1 MDISLK
7 VLQVSYC
14 IKSIRLPEG
23 TLSILEDH
31 LKEPEE
37 PFWIKGNGYI
47 IKGTTSVLLH

>member
-1 MDISLK
+1 MYEHKLLNEKPFNSIT
-7 VLQVSYC
+7 VLN
-14 IKSIRLPEG
+14 
-23 TLSILEDH
+23 ILEDH